1 MMRIVAH
8 RGHSARYKENSVAAW
23 RGAVKAGTD
32 LVEIDVRFTADGHAV
47 CSHDPDLSRLASDP
61 RLISELELGDLA
73 ELRDAHPG
81 LVPDLG
87 DAFVEI
93 AAGTGLLFDV
103 KDELPR
109 ALDLLAAVLEQA
121 ARPNC
126 VLGLHSLQAVRRM
139 AGVAPILALSPRGSD
154 SDASVA
160 AGADIIRLWE
170 ADVPSSGAPIDAVP
184 VWVTAGGEETGRAV
198 GDIDASDLRRLAER
212 CVAGVLVNDPEA
224 ARVALTPLPSGL
236 T

>member
-23 RGAVKAGTD
+23 RGAVEAGTD

-47 CSHDPDLSRLASDP
+47 CCHDPDLSRLASDP
-61 RLISELELGDLA
+61 RLISGLQLGHLA
-73 ELRDAHPG
+73 ELRGAHPGG
-81 LVPDLG
+81 LVPDLR
-87 DAFVEI
+87 DAFAEI
-93 AAGTGLLFDV
+93 PAGTGLLFDV
-103 KDELPR
+103 KDELPW

-154 SDASVA
+154 SDAFVA

-170 ADVPSSGAPIDAVP
+170 ADVPPSGPPIDAAP

-224 ARVALTPLPSGL
+224 ARAALTSSYPRD
-236 T
+236 

>member
-8 RGHSARYKENSVAAW
+8 RGHSARNKENSVAAW

-32 LVEIDVRFTADGHAV
+32 FVEIDVRFTADGNAV
-47 CSHDPDLSRLASDP
+47 CCHDPDLSRLASDP
-61 RLISELELGDLA
+61 RLISELELCDLA
-73 ELRDAHPG
+73 ELRHAHPG
-81 LVPDLG
+81 LMPELG
-87 DAFVEI
+87 DAFAEI
-93 AAGTGLLFDV
+93 PAGTGLLLDI
-103 KDELPR
+103 KDELPW
-109 ALDLLAAVLEQA
+109 ALDLLASILDQA

-139 AGVAPILALSPRGSD
+139 AGVASILALAPRGSD
-154 SDASVA
+154 NDAFVA

-170 ADVPSSGAPIDAVP
+170 ADVSSSGFPIGAAP
-184 VWVTAGGEETGRAV
+184 VWVTAGGADTGRAV

-224 ARVALTPLPSGL
+224 ARVALTPLPLGRI
-236 T
+236 

>member
-47 CSHDPDLSRLASDP
+47 CCHDPDLSRLASDP

-81 LVPDLG
+81 LVPELG

-93 AAGTGLLFDV
+93 LAGTGLVLDV
-103 KDELPR
+103 KDELPQ
-109 ALDLLAAVLEQA
+109 ALDLLAAVLDQA

-126 VLGLHSLQAVRRM
+126 FLGLHSLQAVRRM

-154 SDASVA
+154 SDAFVA

-170 ADVPSSGAPIDAVP
+170 ADVPSSRPPIDAAP
-184 VWVTAGGEETGRAV
+184 VWVTVGGAETGRAV
-198 GDIDASDLRRLAER
+198 GDIDASDLRGLAER

-236 T
+236 I